1 MGNFLLR
8 VNLLL
13 CFMSKI
19 KEIKARQI
27 LDSRGNPTV
36 EADIW
41 LEDGSF
47 GRAAVPSGASTG
59 EFEAVELRDGDKS
72 IYGGKSVLKAV
83 QNVNTEIK
91 ELLRGKDAENQ
102 NEIDALMIKADG
114 TENKSRLGANAILA
128 VSLATAV
135 AQANAEKLELY
146 QYLGKFSPKKN
157 DPFLLPYGMMNV
169 MNGGKHA
176 VNASDFQEYMVFPRQ
191 ETAFADRL
199 RCGTEIFHALKKILE
214 EDGFSA
220 AVGDEGGFAPS
231 LTSNSEPLDYVLR
244 AIEKAGY
251 KAGTDVQIAM
261 DPANSEI
268 FVNGMYEL
276 KSENRN
282 LTRDELISYFEELV
296 AKYPI
301 TSIEDPLEQNDF
313 EGWAEF
319 TRRLGDKVQVV
330 GDDLYVTNVDR
341 LRKGIEM
348 KSSNS
353 ILIKV
358 NQIGTLTET
367 IDAINLAHNNNMTA
381 VVSHRSGET
390 EDTFIAD
397 LVVAMRTG
405 QIKTGSL
412 SRSDRLAK
420 YNRLLRIE
428 EQLLG

>member
-1 MGNFLLR
+1 
-8 VNLLL
+8 
-13 CFMSKI
+13 MSKI